1 MKGAATYQDAR
12 KAAEAI
18 AKRIIKLMQAADLP
32 TTLSAC
38 GISPGIFPVLAEE
51 AAEQWTGRF
60 NPRPVTQADL
70 LRLYEAAV

>member
-1 MKGAATYQDAR
+1 V
-12 KAAEAI
+12 AAEAL
-18 AKRIIKLMQAADLP
+18 AKRITSLMQTAGLP

-60 NPRPVTQADL
+60 NPRPVTQGDL
-70 LRLYEAAV
+70 LRLYEVAV